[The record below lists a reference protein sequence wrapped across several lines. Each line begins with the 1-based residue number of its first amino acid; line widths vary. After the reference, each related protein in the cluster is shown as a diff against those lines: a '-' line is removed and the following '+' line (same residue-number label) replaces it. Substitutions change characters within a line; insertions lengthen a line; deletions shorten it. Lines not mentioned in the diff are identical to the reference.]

1 MVKSYDEYLE
11 DAKKRTDKYREKD
24 IKSVED
30 SANKSISQ
38 INDTYNKT
46 IDDTKVSYESEYER
60 NAVQKLINER
70 AIAEKNAN
78 LGLTDSGLN
87 RTQQTAT
94 QLAYSN
100 QKGDIDLARQK
111 AIDTLNSNL
120 AYAINEINAQL
131 EADKRQINNNY
142 DSKNAEIATSLYNTD
157 VEDERIRWI
166 EKYNA
171 DLELEKARIEAE
183 RLNKEREYALL
194 QAAQTNSKSDGGG
207 TDIPKDNNNTDKS
220 KTSPLTNGGGSYN
233 FESKT
238 SDAQVYG
245 TFSNGYQPKGI
256 VGYGKLSKTGLTI
269 GMVPSVAGTGLPK
282 DQNIWKAGDAF
293 FIWDGSLKQYRI
305 LDKELG
311 KDTKSMYRKS
321 KVTGVP
327 KKVVKK

>member
-171 DLELEKARIEAE
+171 DLELEKEKARIEAE

-194 QAAQTNSKSDGGG
+194 QAAQTNSKSDGFKRFTYAGKNKNGQSVFYRDGKEYTYDAGINPYTG
-207 TDIPKDNNNTDKS
+207 TRN
-220 KTSPLTNGGGSYN
+220 
-233 FESKT
+233 
-238 SDAQVYG
+238 SDVKNG
-245 TFSNGYQPKGI
+245 TFGNGYQPNNISGK
-256 VGYGKLSKTGLTI
+256 KLSKTGITDVVN
-269 GMVPSVAGTGLPK
+269 GVT
-282 DQNIWKAGDAF
+282 QNVWKTPDGKKW
-293 FIWDGSLKQYRI
+293 IWDGTQNKYLKYQ
-305 LDKELG
+305 D
-311 KDTKSMYRKS
+311 
-321 KVTGVP
+321 
-327 KKVVKK
+327 